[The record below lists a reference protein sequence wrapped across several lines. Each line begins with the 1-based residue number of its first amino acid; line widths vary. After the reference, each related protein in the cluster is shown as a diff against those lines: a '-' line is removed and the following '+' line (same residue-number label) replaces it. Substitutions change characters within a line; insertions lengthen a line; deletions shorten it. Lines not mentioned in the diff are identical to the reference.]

1 MGKSSSFSSE
11 DINDLKEILE
21 IEKLSKLLEQFYYA
35 TGLANS
41 IVDLNGNI
49 LHGVGWKSI
58 CTEFHRKHEISL
70 ERCLKSDTI
79 LANQL
84 KKKEKYSIYI
94 CKNGMVDVA
103 TPITIDGV
111 HIANLLIGQFFFE
124 TPDKDFFIKQAEELG
139 FDKKEYIEALEE
151 CQIYNK
157 ETILRFLDFFN
168 GLINMIGESALKT
181 IKQKKQNEEKD
192 KRAAELIIA
201 DKELAFQTQE
211 KADRAAELIIANKE
225 LVFQN
230 QEKEKRATELVI
242 ANQELASEITL
253 REMSLKKIEEL
264 LHFDSLTG
272 LPNRVMLVDRLRQAI
287 NLAKRI
293 IKPIGI
299 LFLDLD
305 GLRTVND
312 NFGRSQGDELLKAVA
327 ARLVD
332 LVRETDTIARVS
344 GDEFIIMVQ
353 NMRSVDDILKVA
365 DKIVG
370 AFRQPFKLNQNE
382 INVTTSVGISVFPT
396 DGETYETLIKNADL
410 AMHKAKEKGKNQ
422 LVLCNTIM
430 KDIIAEKMKL
440 SNDLYRS
447 LERNEFEVYYQ
458 PQINLN
464 TKKIV
469 GLEALLRWNHP
480 ELGLVSPVKF
490 IHLMEKTGLINP
502 VGKWVLHTV
511 CTQNK
516 AWQKAGLLPVRIA
529 VNLSIIQFQNHE
541 IVSQIK
547 KILDETK
554 LLPQYLELEITESI
568 AMWDTDHIVRVLNAF
583 QEMDIYISI
592 DDFGTE
598 YSSLTYLKLLPINR
612 IKIPMPFI
620 QGINVDKKDEEIIK
634 TIIVL
639 ARIMELDV
647 IAEGV
652 ETQQQESF
660 LMQWKCDEIQGYYY
674 YKPMPAKEIEGL
686 LQTNN

>member
-1 MGKSSSFSSE
+1 MEKSSSITSE

-21 IEKLSKLLEQFYYA
+21 IEKLSKLLEQFYNA
-35 TGLANS
+35 TGLANA

-49 LHGVGWKSI
+49 LHRVGWKSI
-58 CTEFHRKHEISL
+58 CTEFHRKHKISL

-84 KKKEKYSIYI
+84 KKKEKYAIYI
-94 CKNGMVDVA
+94 CQNGMVDVA
-103 TPITIDGV
+103 SPITIDGV
-111 HIANLLIGQFFFE
+111 HVANLFIGQFFFE
-124 TPDKDFFIKQAEELG
+124 TPDKNFFSKQAEELG
-139 FDKKEYIEALEE
+139 FDKEKYTKALEE
-151 CQIYNK
+151 CQVYNK
-157 ETILRFLDFFN
+157 ETILRFLDFLN

-181 IKQKKQNEEKD
+181 IKQKKQNKEKD
-192 KRAAELIIA
+192 KLAAELIIA
-201 DKELAFQTQE
+201 DKELAFQTVE
-211 KADRAAELIIANKE
+211 KSDRAAELIIANKE

-242 ANQELASEITL
+242 ANKELASEITL
-253 REMSLKKIEEL
+253 RELSLKKIEEL

-287 NLAKRI
+287 NLAKRSK
-293 IKPIGI
+293 KPIGT

-305 GLRTVND
+305 GLSTVND
-312 NFGRSQGDELLKAVA
+312 NFGRSQGDELIKAVA
-327 ARLVD
+327 ARLVN

-353 NMRSVDDILKVA
+353 NMKSVDHILKVA

-370 AFRQPFKLNQNE
+370 AFRQPFELNQNE
-382 INVTTSVGISVFPT
+382 INVTTSVGISVFPA
-396 DGETYETLIKNADL
+396 DGDTYETLIKNADL

-422 LVLCNTIM
+422 LVLCTTIM

-447 LERNEFEVYYQ
+447 LERNELEVYYQ
-458 PQINLN
+458 PQIDLN

-469 GLEALLRWNHP
+469 SLEALLRWNHP

-502 VGKWVLHTV
+502 IGKWVLHTV
-511 CTQNK
+511 CMQNK
-516 AWQKAGLLPVRIA
+516 AWQKAGLPPIRIA

-547 KILDETK
+547 EILDETK

-568 AMWDTDHIVRVLNAF
+568 AMWDTDHVVRVLNAF

-639 ARIMELDV
+639 ARIMGLDV

-660 LMQWKCDEIQGYYY
+660 LTQWKCDEIQGYYY

-686 LQTNN
+686 LQTNS

>member
-1 MGKSSSFSSE
+1 MKE
-11 DINDLKEILE
+11 D
-21 IEKLSKLLEQFYYA
+21 
-35 TGLANS
+35 
-41 IVDLNGNI
+41 
-49 LHGVGWKSI
+49 
-58 CTEFHRKHEISL
+58 FHKQVE
-70 ERCLKSDTI
+70 D
-79 LANQL
+79 NL
-84 KKKEKYSIYI
+84 KK
-94 CKNGMVDVA
+94 
-103 TPITIDGV
+103 
-111 HIANLLIGQFFFE
+111 
-124 TPDKDFFIKQAEELG
+124 DK
-139 FDKKEYIEALEE
+139 
-151 CQIYNK
+151 
-157 ETILRFLDFFN
+157 
-168 GLINMIGESALKT
+168 
-181 IKQKKQNEEKD
+181 EKD
-192 KRAAELIIA
+192 KRAAELV
-201 DKELAFQTQE
+201 
-211 KADRAAELIIANKE
+211 IANKE
-225 LVFQN
+225 LAYQN
-230 QEKEKRATELVI
+230 EEKEKRAAELVI
-242 ANQELASEITL
+242 ANKELANEITL
-253 REMSLKKIEEL
+253 RELSLKKIEEL

-293 IKPIGI
+293 KKPIGI
-299 LFLDLD
+299 LFLAMD
-305 GLRTVND
+305 GLRMVND
-312 NFGRSQGDELLKAVA
+312 IFGRSQGDELLKAVA
-327 ARLVD
+327 ARLVN
-332 LVRETDTIARVS
+332 LVRETDTIARIS
-344 GDEFIIMVQ
+344 GNEFIIMVQ
-353 NMRSVDDILKVA
+353 NMISVDHILKVA

-370 AFRQPFKLNQNE
+370 AFRQPFELNQNE

-396 DGETYETLIKNADL
+396 DGETCETLIKNADL
-410 AMHKAKEKGKNQ
+410 AMYKAKEKGENQ
-422 LVLCNTIM
+422 SVFCTTIM
-430 KDIIAEKMKL
+430 KDVIAENMKL

-447 LERNEFEVYYQ
+447 LERNELEVYYQ

-502 VGKWVLHTV
+502 IGKWVLQTV
-511 CTQNK
+511 CMQNK
-516 AWQKAGLLPVRIA
+516 AWQKAGLPPIRIA
-529 VNLSIIQFQNHE
+529 VNLSINQFQNHE

-547 KILDETK
+547 EILDETK

-598 YSSLTYLKLLPINR
+598 YSSLKYLKLLPINR

-639 ARIMELDV
+639 ARIMGLDV

-652 ETQQQESF
+652 ETLQQESF
-660 LMQWKCDEIQGYYY
+660 LTQWKCDEIQGYYY

>member
-21 IEKLSKLLEQFYYA
+21 IEKLSKLLKQFYYA

>member
-1 MGKSSSFSSE
+1 MLNIRWIPKDAENPIDKNQIKKLKKSSSIKPE
-11 DINDLKEILE
+11 DVNDLNEILE
-21 IEKLSKLLEQFYYA
+21 IEKLSKLLEQFYNA

-58 CTEFHRKHEISL
+58 CTEFHRKHKISL

-84 KKKEKYSIYI
+84 KKKEKYAIYI
-94 CKNGMVDVA
+94 CQNGMVDVA

-111 HIANLLIGQFFFE
+111 HVANLLIGQFFFE

-139 FDKKEYIEALEE
+139 FDKEKYIKALEE
-151 CQIYNK
+151 CHVYNK
-157 ETILRFLDFFN
+157 ETIVRFLDFFN

-181 IKQKKQNEEKD
+181 IKQKKQNEEKE
-192 KRAAELIIA
+192 KRAAELV
-201 DKELAFQTQE
+201 
-211 KADRAAELIIANKE
+211 IANKE
-225 LVFQN
+225 L
-230 QEKEKRATELVI
+230 
-242 ANQELASEITL
+242 ASEISL
-253 REMSLKKIEEL
+253 RELSLEKIEKL

-272 LPNRVMLVDRLRQAI
+272 LPNRVMLVNSLRESI

-293 IKPIGI
+293 KKPIGI
-299 LFLDLD
+299 LCLDLD

-312 NFGRSQGDELLKAVA
+312 TFGRSQGDELLKAVA

-332 LVRETDTIARVS
+332 LVRETDTIARVG
-344 GDEFIIMVQ
+344 GDEFIILVQ
-353 NMRSVDDILKVA
+353 NMKNDDHIVKVA

-370 AFRQPFKLNQNE
+370 AFKQPFELSQNE
-382 INVTTSVGISVFPT
+382 IYVTTSVGISVFPA
-396 DGETYETLIKNADL
+396 DGETCEILIKNADL
-410 AMHKAKEKGKNQ
+410 AMHKAKERGKNQ
-422 LVLCNTIM
+422 SVLCTTIM
-430 KDIIAEKMKL
+430 KDIIAEDIKL

-480 ELGLVSPVKF
+480 ELGLVSPLKF
-490 IHLMEKTGLINP
+490 IHLMEKTGLIDSI
-502 VGKWVLHTV
+502 GKWVLHTV
-511 CTQNK
+511 CMQNK
-516 AWQKAGLLPVRIA
+516 AWQKAGLPPIRIA
-529 VNLSIIQFQNHE
+529 VNLSINQFQNHE
-541 IVSQIK
+541 IMSQIK
-547 KILDETK
+547 EILDETK

-568 AMWDTDHIVRVLNAF
+568 AMWDTVHVVRVLNAF
-583 QEMDIYISI
+583 QKMDIYISL

-598 YSSLTYLKLLPINR
+598 YSSLKYLKLLPINR

-639 ARIMELDV
+639 ARIMGLDV

-652 ETQQQESF
+652 ETQEQESF
-660 LMQWKCDEIQGYYY
+660 LTQWTCDDIQGYYY